1 MSSCP
6 RVLVPPASVCS
17 CRNASRWVQKAIY
30 AGRAKT
36 AIERVKL
43 KSGVTTAHS
52 LENNRVLDLRAQVR
66 RLSKFLYNVTN
77 IAVDD
82 CKTLTRYRNRGDG
95 SAQGARPPRMDTS
108 AEDGEHHWASTDAQ
122 YNWFVSASDLSD
134 ALADG
139 NIHLPPGACEFVG
152 EVWKCVVLSARSPT
166 RRPVMVHPPERS
178 APYRYIPTARN
189 GPHTRRHTRQ
199 HIGAGHDTPAN
210 GAFDCSY
217 LAKSPHPM
225 AKQCVTAKDPT
236 GKTGC
241 IALLHHRVE
250 RATPHV

>member
-134 ALADG
+134 ALAEWRDFETRMAKHIRIEEG
-139 NIHLPPGACEFVG
+139 AIFPSLARHYPALDFSFLYEDHEELGQYEKHIGELLQTASSSEDAAEALRATVKFDLEFMDHLGEEEEFV
-152 EVWKCVVLSARSPT
+152 VPLCLST
-166 RRPVMVHPPERS
+166 KH
-178 APYRYIPTARN
+178 
-189 GPHTRRHTRQ
+189 
-199 HIGAGHDTPAN
+199 
-210 GAFDCSY
+210 C
-217 LAKSPHPM
+217 
-225 AKQCVTAKDPT
+225 
-236 GKTGC
+236 
-241 IALLHHRVE
+241 ALHGR
-250 RATPHV
+250 